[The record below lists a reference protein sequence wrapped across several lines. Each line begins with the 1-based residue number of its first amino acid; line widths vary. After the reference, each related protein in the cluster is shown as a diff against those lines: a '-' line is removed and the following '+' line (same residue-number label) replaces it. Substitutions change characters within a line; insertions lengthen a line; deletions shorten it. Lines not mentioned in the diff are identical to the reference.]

1 MTYEELK
8 KNQADVLKL
17 LKNAKNKNLQINVL

>member
-17 LKNAKNKNLQINVL
+17 LKNAIFIDIYVLI